1 MTDKIKENRL
11 RLIKS
16 AAKKQ
21 QRERDEIF
29 DYLAS
34 SDRPQFMAK
43 EEEDGYSQYQS
54 KVKDLDG
61 YPVYE
66 EGPWTAE
73 GLPSLVR

>member
-21 QRERDEIF
+21 QKERNDIF

-43 EEEDGYSQYQS
+43 EEVDSYCHYQS

-61 YPVYE
+61 YPIYE
-66 EGPWTAE
+66 EEPWTAE